1 MRTIATKIVAVIL
14 ALTAMT
20 AAATAQTESRSLI
33 YLGAGLEKE
42 FSKKLT
48 AELDLQ
54 ARFCHAKETQ
64 EFLVTPKIEYEPISF
79 VSFGAEYRTT
89 LSHEKGE
96 DSEWTGRFGT
106 WMKAKWSPSILKLEA
121 RIKYCNYT
129 DDAQDRDGNYANK
142 QYFRTKFLAGVKIKS
157 IKLTPY
163 ISYEWFYELNRN
175 LVDKDRLIIGA
186 KKKLNKRNSLALEY
200 MFEEKFN
207 RGKTKK
213 DINNHI
219 FSLTYQYTFPYK
231 KHKESEE

>member
-1 MRTIATKIVAVIL
+1 MRTFATKIAAALLVLAVIN
-14 ALTAMT
+14 TM
-20 AAATAQTESRSLI
+20 AAAQTESRSLI

-54 ARFCHAKETQ
+54 GRFCHAKEMQ
-64 EFLVTPKIEYEPISF
+64 EFLITPKIEYEPIKFFS
-79 VSFGAEYRTT
+79 VGTEYRVK

-96 DSEWTGRFGT
+96 DSEWTGRFGA

-129 DDAQDRDGNYANK
+129 EDAADRDGNYSNE

-157 IKLTPY
+157 LKLTPY
-163 ISYEWFYELNRN
+163 ISYEWFYEFNRN
-175 LVDKDRLIIGA
+175 LVDKDRLTVGV
-186 KKKLNKRNSLALEY
+186 KKKLNKRNALTFEY
-200 MFEEKFN
+200 MFEERFN

-219 FSLTYQYTFPYK
+219 FSLSYQYTFPYK
-231 KHKESEE
+231 KHKESE

>member
-1 MRTIATKIVAVIL
+1 MKTFATKIAAALLVLAVVN
-14 ALTAMT
+14 TT
-20 AAATAQTESRSLI
+20 AAAQTESRSYI

-54 ARFCHAKETQ
+54 GRFCHAKETQ
-64 EFLVTPKIEYEPISF
+64 EFLITPKIEYEPIKFFS
-79 VSFGAEYRTT
+79 VGTEYRAK

-96 DSEWTGRFGT
+96 DSEWTGRFGA

-129 DDAQDRDGNYANK
+129 EDAADRDGNYSNE

-157 IKLTPY
+157 LKLTPY
-163 ISYEWFYELNRN
+163 ISYEWFYEFNRN
-175 LVDKDRLIIGA
+175 LVDKDRLTVGV
-186 KKKLNKRNSLALEY
+186 KKKLNKRNALTFEY
-200 MFEEKFN
+200 MFEERFN

-219 FSLTYQYTFPYK
+219 FSLSYQYTFPYK
-231 KHKESEE
+231 KHKESE